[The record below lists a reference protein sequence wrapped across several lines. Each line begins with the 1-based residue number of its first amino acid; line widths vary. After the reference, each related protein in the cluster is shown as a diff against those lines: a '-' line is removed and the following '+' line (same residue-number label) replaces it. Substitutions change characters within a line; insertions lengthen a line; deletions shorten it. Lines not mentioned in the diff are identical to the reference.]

1 MERLQESLGED
12 VHPAGENNQLGLF
25 RYHLLGQRSI
35 VFFTSLGDFLLIL
48 FCLGQEP
55 MTD

>member
-1 MERLQESLGED
+1 LERLQESLGED

-35 VFFTSLGDFLLIL
+35 VFLTSFSDFLLVL
-48 FCLGQEP
+48 FTLG
-55 MTD
+55 